1 MTAEIVNLN
10 KVRKA
15 KEREAKQRQAEENR
29 VRFGLPKDERTRMAT
44 EMARFETAL
53 DAFKREPTADSGLA
67 KRPAKNDVKDPSS
80 DPGSAS

>member
-15 KEREAKQRQAEENR
+15 KERAEKERQAEENR
-29 VRFGLPKDERTRMAT
+29 IRFGLPKEERARMAT
-44 EMARFETAL
+44 EMARFEAAL
-53 DAFKREPTADSGLA
+53 DAAMREAPGEKAKSTRGGGAAD
-67 KRPAKNDVKDPSS
+67 DDI